1 MMHDRTAHM
10 GCIRGGQQLLGLAGA
25 QAQALR
31 RLARGQRVHAGH
43 ALERVRQVVHL
54 GAARRT

>member
-1 MMHDRTAHM
+1 M